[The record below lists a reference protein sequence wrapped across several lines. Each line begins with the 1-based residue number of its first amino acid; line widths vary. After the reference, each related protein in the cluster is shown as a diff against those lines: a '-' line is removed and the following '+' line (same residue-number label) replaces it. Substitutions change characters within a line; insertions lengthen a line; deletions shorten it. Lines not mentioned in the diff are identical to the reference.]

1 MINRVFIQTF
11 GEFDVFVDGRK
22 IAFRHPKSKEVLAVL
37 VDKRGLSMSRPE
49 IFSVIWEDRFYDRAM
64 QSQFDTLIRSMR
76 RTLKGYGIDCIFE
89 IKKGFLRIRP
99 QYAEC
104 DYWQFITGDAKAIQ
118 AFGNEYMNGYAWADT
133 KRECLEEKKARWTV
147 KQVSTEQNTAGPEHV
162 RPILNISP
170 YPAVEARTFG
180 GFDVMVNGEFVA
192 FGRAKSKELLAYL
205 IESRGKP
212 VGRKEAARVLWE
224 ERSFDRA
231 CQKQLDVVIRSLTS
245 TLCEYGISDIVEVN
259 KEMRVV
265 PSRFVCDVYRYLNGE
280 ADAVFAYCGEY
291 MNAYSW
297 ASATEACLNGM
308 HERVQVQSL

>member
-104 DYWQFITGDAKAIQ
+104 DYWQCMTGDAKAIQ

-133 KRECLEEKKARWTV
+133 KRECLAEKKSRWTV
-147 KQVSTEQNTAGPEHV
+147 KQVS
-162 RPILNISP
+162 
-170 YPAVEARTFG
+170 
-180 GFDVMVNGEFVA
+180 
-192 FGRAKSKELLAYL
+192 
-205 IESRGKP
+205 
-212 VGRKEAARVLWE
+212 
-224 ERSFDRA
+224 
-231 CQKQLDVVIRSLTS
+231 
-245 TLCEYGISDIVEVN
+245 
-259 KEMRVV
+259 
-265 PSRFVCDVYRYLNGE
+265 
-280 ADAVFAYCGEY
+280 
-291 MNAYSW
+291 
-297 ASATEACLNGM
+297 
-308 HERVQVQSL
+308 